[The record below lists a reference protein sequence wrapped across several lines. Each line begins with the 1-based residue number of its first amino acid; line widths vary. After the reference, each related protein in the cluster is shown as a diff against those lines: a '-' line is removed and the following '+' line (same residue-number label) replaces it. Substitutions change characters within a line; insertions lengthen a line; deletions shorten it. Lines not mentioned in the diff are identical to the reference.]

1 MKRTNIIIKLIPILL
16 FCFVKIDAQENN
28 SLYMN
33 NRHPLVTK
41 PYMELPIGSVKPEGW
56 LKDQMIRMKDGMTGN
71 LDVLYEKVMGSR
83 NGWLGGDGD
92 VWERGPYWIDGLL
105 PLAYILDDQK
115 LKDKVQPWIEWV
127 LQSQQDS
134 GYFGPSEDREPE
146 SGLQRNNAKDWWP
159 KMVVLKYMQQYYNA
173 TQDQRIIPFMTNYF
187 QYQLKELKNT
197 PLNHWTHWGK
207 ERGGDNLMVVYWLY
221 NITGDKFLLEL
232 GDLLDSQTTN
242 WTDMFLNQK
251 HMSSLFSVHTV
262 NLAQGFKQPIIRYQA
277 TKCNDHIHAI
287 DQGREDLKRA
297 HGWPTGLYGG
307 DELLHTGNPTQG
319 SELCTAVEMMFSL
332 EKMIEITGK
341 TEWAD
346 WLERVTFNALPT
358 QITDDFNTR
367 QYYQQL
373 NQVEVSR
380 HDRNFVTCYNGTDQL
395 FGLLAGYPCCTSN
408 LHQGWPKF
416 THHLWFATED
426 RGIAALVYSPSIVK
440 AKVANGVEVQIQ
452 EETNYPFDESI
463 KFNIS
468 FTDPKVKSTSFP
480 LHLRIPEWCENA
492 EIKIN
497 GKLWGKPTASS
508 ISKVYNEWKN
518 GDQVE
523 LILPMKVKISRWYER
538 SAAVERGPLLYA
550 LRIGENWTKVEDDR
564 KFGDRYGDWYYE
576 VHPTTPW
583 NYCLIEDKIK
593 PDAIE
598 EEFKVVYKPSKGYP
612 WNVENAPIEIKT
624 KGKRIDQWQMYNG
637 SAGPLPYS
645 TQYQIE
651 TQPEE
656 EITLI
661 PYGCTT
667 LRITEF
673 PVTRK

>member
-1 MKRTNIIIKLIPILL
+1 MKTYILTILALIV
-16 FCFVKIDAQENN
+16 FTSAANSQEKQD
-28 SLYMN
+28 LYMN
-33 NRHPLVTK
+33 NRAPLLTK
-41 PYMELPIGSVKPEGW
+41 PYMELPLGAVKPEGW
-56 LKDQMIRMKDGMTGN
+56 LKDQLYRMRSGMTGN
-71 LDVLYEKVMGSR
+71 LDQLYEKVMGPR

-105 PLAYILDDQK
+105 PLAYILNDQQ
-115 LKDKVQPWIEWV
+115 LKDKVQPWVEWV
-127 LQSQQDS
+127 LQSQQSD

-146 SGLQRNNAKDWWP
+146 SGLQRTNARDWWP
-159 KMVVLKYMQQYYNA
+159 KMVVLKYMKQYHDA
-173 TQDQRIIPFMTNYF
+173 TNDPRIIPFMTRYF
-187 QYQLKELKNT
+187 QYQLTELNKT
-197 PLNHWTHWGK
+197 PLNHWTFWGR

-221 NITGDKFLLEL
+221 NITGDQFLLEL
-232 GDLLDSQTTN
+232 GDLITSQTKN
-242 WTDMFLNQK
+242 WTDMFLHK
-251 HMSSLFSVHTV
+251 DHMSRLFSVHCV
-262 NLAQGFKQPIIRYQA
+262 NLAQAMKQPIIRYQA
-277 TKCNDHIHAI
+277 TKDSKHLDAI
-287 DQGREDLKRA
+287 CKGTTDLKRT

-332 EKMIEITGK
+332 EKMIEITGNV
-341 TEWAD
+341 EWAD

-358 QITDDFNTR
+358 QITDDFDAR

-380 HDRNFVTCYNGTDQL
+380 QDRNFVTCYNGTDQL

-416 THHLWFATED
+416 TRHLWFATED
-426 RGIAALVYSPSIVK
+426 RGLAALIYSPSTIK
-440 AKVANGVEVQIQ
+440 AKVANNIEVQIK
-452 EETNYPFDESI
+452 EDTGYPFEESVRFSLTISDKKI
-463 KFNIS
+463 KS
-468 FTDPKVKSTSFP
+468 VAFP
-480 LHLRIPEWCENA
+480 FHLRIPEWCDEA
-492 EIKIN
+492 EIKVN
-497 GKLWGKPTASS
+497 GRTW
-508 ISKVYNEWKN
+508 SKVPSGTIVKVYREWKS

-523 LILPMKVKISRWYER
+523 LSLPMKVTVSRWYER
-538 SAAVERGPLLYA
+538 SAAVERGPLVYA
-550 LRIGENWTKVEDDR
+550 LKIGEKWTKVEDDR

-583 NYCLIEDKIK
+583 NYCLIEDAVKTEAIDETFKVIIK
-593 PDAIE
+593 P
-598 EEFKVVYKPSKGYP
+598 VNGYP
-612 WNVENAPIEIKT
+612 WNPENAPIEIKT
-624 KGKRIDQWQMYNG
+624 KGKRMEEWQMYNG

-651 TQPEE
+651 TLPEE